1 MDVVRR
7 ISLLVTAGLFAVA
20 LAFGAMYDRP
30 VIDADAASQLSRS
43 TSFFDSTIV
52 LARNSSPRG
61 PRGDALT
68 VGLTYLERLRL
79 GLGSPFRL
87 VDQVLDDPR
96 FEADPAL
103 RTRVVWGLLGRLRR
117 GDAYVV
123 DSSALD
129 GLGPWDAEGR
139 GATGAQ
145 QLALIEHTIE
155 SASDPRAGELAVR
168 LAYMIAAGKAA
179 VSSSAVVVATEA
191 AALVRDRILAQR
203 DLADLLADASRDA
216 EGRDVLTLLEDRR
229 ESNAFRVERPAAV
242 PLDPALRVQA
252 MNAVPAL
259 VRALDT
265 LQLAAAPRLAPRA
278 TQPLLGAGFAARA
291 RVLGAD
297 LPPSAPIVVASRL
310 RSDRT
315 GVVTNEETL
324 VAAYDADVS
333 ASDSAHRVAA
343 RLVLSD
349 AVAMRAFAQQ
359 RPWLP
364 GDSTITAAELA
375 AEFELG
381 SVTFGRD
388 VPRAWRPYYLG
399 ELETA
404 IVDMKRV
411 FPALSFAGLNIQLGN
426 QPLPDSALAMHDP
439 RTRTL
444 ELSVSS
450 SAGTIAHELS
460 HDLDWQT
467 ARHMY
472 VNGRGYSTDRAMADK
487 HGALA
492 ASVRGLAEARVVRG
506 PNGPSPTGGPSVSSN
521 TDRPAELFAR
531 SVDWFVAS
539 SLALQGRSN
548 GFLTA
553 VQDPMLP
560 GYAAGAPAAV
570 GSAGTE
576 SLLGALEQMTFVPD
590 SARDAFAARWS
601 DAASIDPTLM
611 VRRVLDAPVSWRVVW
626 QQVGRTASVQADAAV
641 LGGASAPVLCPA
653 TSSPEAAAR
662 ERLLALAIDA
672 RARGAAIR
680 RARFFPSTMR
690 TEWTRSVLD
699 TPPWR
704 TDAGESVVAALR
716 VAVAN
721 ELSTA
726 TWAQGVVPV
735 VPSIFRASSE
745 SCSSIAR

>member
-7 ISLLVTAGLFAVA
+7 ISLLVTALLFAVA
-20 LAFGAMYDRP
+20 LGFGAMYERP
-30 VIDADAASQLSRS
+30 TIDADAVSQLTRS

-61 PRGDALT
+61 ARGDALT

-87 VDQVLDDPR
+87 VDQTLDDPR

-103 RTRVVWGLLGRLRR
+103 RTRVVWALLGRLRR

-123 DSSALD
+123 DSSALE
-129 GLGPWDAEGR
+129 GLGPWDAEGH

-145 QLALIEHTIE
+145 QLALIEHAVE
-155 SASDPRAGELAVR
+155 SASDPRSGELAVR
-168 LAYMIAAGKAA
+168 LAYMISAGKATVA
-179 VSSSAVVVATEA
+179 SSAVGVATEA
-191 AALVRDRILAQR
+191 AALVRDRVLAQR
-203 DLADLLADASRDA
+203 DLADLLADASRDP

-229 ESNAFRVERPAAV
+229 EAGTFRVERPAAE
-242 PLDPALRVQA
+242 PLDAGLRTEA
-252 MNAVPAL
+252 MNAVPGL

-265 LQLAAAPRLAPRA
+265 LDRTPDPRLTLRA
-278 TQPLLGAGFAARA
+278 TQPLLGPRFAARA
-291 RVLGAD
+291 RALGSD
-297 LPPSAPIVVASRL
+297 LPPAAPIVVASRL
-310 RSDRT
+310 RSDNEGFT
-315 GVVTNEETL
+315 TNEETL
-324 VAAYDADVS
+324 VAAYDAAPWV
-333 ASDSAHRVAA
+333 SDSAHRVSA
-343 RLVLSD
+343 RAMLSD
-349 AVAMRAFAQQ
+349 AVALRAFAQQ

-364 GDSTITAAELA
+364 GDSTISAAELA
-375 AEFELG
+375 AEFELS
-381 SVTFGRD
+381 SVTFERD
-388 VPRAWRPYYLG
+388 VPRAWRAYYLG

-404 IVDMKRV
+404 LRDMQRV
-411 FPALSFAGLNIQLGN
+411 FPALSFAGLHVQFQNG
-426 QPLPDSALAMHDP
+426 PLPDSALAMHDP

-444 ELSVSS
+444 ELSVTS

-472 VNGRGYSTDRAMADK
+472 ADGRGYSTDRAMADK
-487 HGALA
+487 SGALA
-492 ASVRGLAEARVVRG
+492 LSVRGLAEARVIRG
-506 PNGPSPTGGPSVSSN
+506 FTAGPSAPPVN
-521 TDRPAELFAR
+521 DRPAELFAR

-539 SLALQGRSN
+539 TLARQGRSN

-570 GSAGTE
+570 GSAGAQ

-590 SARDAFAARWS
+590 SARDAFESQWS
-601 DAASIDPTLM
+601 DPAVVDPTLM

-626 QQVGRTASVQADAAV
+626 QQ
-641 LGGASAPVLCPA
+641 LGGRPAGAGGRVDASLLGGSAPALSLCSTGTTPDA
-653 TSSPEAAAR
+653 QAR
-662 ERLLALAIDA
+662 DRLLALAIDA
-672 RARGAAIR
+672 RARGTAIR
-680 RARFFPSTMR
+680 RAKYYPSTMR
-690 TEWTRSVLD
+690 REWTRGVLE

-704 TDAGESVVAALR
+704 TDVGDSVVAALR
-716 VAVAN
+716 VAVVS
-721 ELSTA
+721 ELSNA

-735 VPSIFRASSE
+735 VPAIFRSNSA
-745 SCSSIAR
+745 SCSSITR

>member
-7 ISLLVTAGLFAVA
+7 ISLLVTALLFAVA
-20 LAFGAMYDRP
+20 LGFGAMYDRP
-30 VIDADAASQLSRS
+30 TIDADAVSQLKRS
-43 TSFFDSTIV
+43 TSLFDSTIV

-61 PRGDALT
+61 ARGDALT

-87 VDQVLDDPR
+87 VDQTLDDPR

-103 RTRVVWGLLGRLRR
+103 RTRVVWALLGRLRR

-129 GLGPWDAEGR
+129 GLGPWDAEGH

-145 QLALIEHTIE
+145 QLALIEHAIK

-168 LAYMIAAGKAA
+168 LAYMISAGKAEVA
-179 VSSSAVVVATEA
+179 SSAVGVATEA
-191 AALVRDRILAQR
+191 AALIRDRILAQH
-203 DLADLLADASRDA
+203 DLEDLLADASRDP

-229 ESNAFRVERPAAV
+229 EAGTFRVERPAAE
-242 PLDPALRVQA
+242 PLSAELRTEA

-265 LQLAAAPRLAPRA
+265 LDRTPEPRLTPRA
-278 TQPLLGAGFAARA
+278 TQPLLGPRFAARA
-291 RVLGAD
+291 RALGSD

-310 RSDRT
+310 RSDNESFT
-315 GVVTNEETL
+315 TNEETL
-324 VAAYDADVS
+324 VAAYDAAPWV
-333 ASDSAHRVAA
+333 SDSAQRVSA
-343 RLVLSD
+343 RTMLSD

-364 GDSTITAAELA
+364 GDSTVSAAELA
-375 AEFELG
+375 AEFELS
-381 SVTFGRD
+381 SVTFDRD

-404 IVDMKRV
+404 LRDMQRV
-411 FPALSFAGLNIQLGN
+411 FPAVSFAGLHVQFQNG
-426 QPLPDSALAMHDP
+426 PLPDSALAMHDP

-444 ELSVSS
+444 ELSVAS

-472 VNGRGYSTDRAMADK
+472 ANGRGYSTDRAMADK
-487 HGALA
+487 SGALGL
-492 ASVRGLAEARVVRG
+492 SVRGLAEARVSRG
-506 PNGPSPTGGPSVSSN
+506 VSGAGPSAPPVK
-521 TDRPAELFAR
+521 DRPAELFAR

-539 SLALQGRSN
+539 TLARQGRSN

-570 GSAGTE
+570 GSAGAQ

-590 SARDAFAARWS
+590 SARDAFESSWS
-601 DAASIDPTLM
+601 DPAVVDPTLM

-626 QQVGRTASVQADAAV
+626 QQLGGRSMNGRADASL
-641 LGGASAPVLCPA
+641 LGGGVPLVCSTG
-653 TSSPEAAAR
+653 TSTEAQAR
-662 ERLLALAIDA
+662 DRLLALAVDA
-672 RARGAAIR
+672 RARGTAIR
-680 RARFFPSTMR
+680 RAKYYPSTMR
-690 TEWTRSVLD
+690 REWTRGVLE

-704 TDAGESVVAALR
+704 TEVGDSVVAALR
-716 VAVAN
+716 VAVAS
-721 ELSTA
+721 ELSNA
-726 TWAQGVVPV
+726 MWAQGVVPV
-735 VPSIFRASSE
+735 VPAIFRSS
-745 SCSSIAR
+745 SANCSNIAR